1 MSRATRPRIPGENPP
16 DLPKR
21 DMTHWYDPGQLLS
34 TGVQVF
40 TSAALGQR
48 ADYRRSESVWQGVFD
63 RADEATASPGEIWFD
78 YMADTGDGWDS
89 THAMACLVAQPQLAV
104 GERTLPRG
112 RFLLLGGD
120 EVYPAASRQAYRER
134 LVAPFEAA
142 LPATDLPSPQLFA
155 IPGNHDWYDGLATFS
170 SRFLQRRWVGG
181 WETRQT
187 RSYFAIKLPH
197 RWWLFAVDIQLE
209 SDIDDPQLDY
219 FRGVVNGDGDRR
231 GIGRGDRIILAT
243 AEPDWL
249 YRDIKDPVT
258 ESRLGF
264 LEEQIIKPTGAQVH
278 LWLAGDLH
286 HYRRHES
293 VADRTRQR
301 IVSGG
306 GGAYVAATHKPFFGP
321 EATPMRH
328 TVTVGDERFQQRRAF
343 PSPTTSFRLSLINCF
358 FLFRNWRFAL
368 LPAIAY
374 TGLTWGSR
382 PTHPPDFSPA
392 GLGDAFL
399 AVLEDAQSRVFVLL
413 VVLASFV
420 FFTYYSGRGN
430 PDGRLFRLIGGFL
443 HGCSQIACALTI
455 AYWAAGIFRADR
467 LEPLWRLLVNFAG
480 GAIVG
485 SALWGIYLLVAY
497 SIFGAHSDESFAALR
512 IKDYKNFLRLHIRPD
527 GALEIFAI
535 GVTKV
540 PRRRDARGQYML
552 IEEPIVIP
560 PQL

>member
-1 MSRATRPRIPGENPP
+1 MSRVTRPRAPGENPP
-16 DLPKR
+16 DVLKH
-21 DMTHWYDPGQLLS
+21 DMVHWYDPGQLLS
-34 TGVQVF
+34 TGIQVL

-48 ADYRRSESVWQGVFD
+48 ADYRLGEAKPQEVFD
-63 RADEATASPGEIWFD
+63 YADRATPFPGEIWFD

-89 THAMACLVAQPQLAV
+89 THAMACLVAQPQLTV

-120 EVYPAASRQAYRER
+120 EVYPAASKQEYRER

-142 LPATDLPSPQLFA
+142 LPTSDLPYPHLFA

-187 RSYFAIKLPH
+187 RSYFAIELPH
-197 RWWLFAVDIQLE
+197 RWWLFALDIQLE
-209 SDIDDPQLDY
+209 SDIDDPQLEY
-219 FRGVVNGDGDRR
+219 FKGVVNGVGDRR
-231 GIGRGDRIILAT
+231 GIAQGDRVILAT
-243 AEPDWL
+243 VEPDWL
-249 YRDIKDPVT
+249 YRDIQNPVA
-258 ESRLGF
+258 ESNLGF
-264 LEEQIIKPTGAQVH
+264 LEEQIIKPAGARVH

-286 HYRRHES
+286 HYRRHECA
-293 VADRTRQR
+293 ADPTRQR

-306 GGAYVAATHKPFFGP
+306 GGAYVAATHQAFFGP
-321 EATPMRH
+321 EATAMRH

-343 PSPTTSFRLSLINCF
+343 PSPTTSFRLSLMNCF

-374 TGLTWGSR
+374 AGLTWGR
-382 PTHPPDFSPA
+382 ALAQPPEFSPA
-392 GLGDAFL
+392 GLGRGIL
-399 AVLEDAQSRVFVLL
+399 AVLSDDQSQLFVLL
-413 VVLASFV
+413 AVLASFV
-420 FFTYYSGRGN
+420 FFTYYSGRGD

-443 HGCSQIACALTI
+443 HGFSHITCALAI
-455 AYWAAGIFRADR
+455 AYWAAGTFGEGPLA
-467 LEPLWRLLVNFAG
+467 PLWRFLVNFAG

-485 SALWGIYLLVAY
+485 PAIWGLYLLVAY

-512 IKDYKNFLRLHIRPD
+512 IKDYKNFLRLHIRSD

-535 GVTKV
+535 GVTKA
-540 PRRRDARGQYML
+540 PRRQEARAHYTL
-552 IEEPIVIP
+552 IEDPILIS